1 MIPKSPR
8 FALRTSAALVLFA
21 LLAIA
26 PALQAQQRQ
35 LLNYEQIHKP
45 VVADGGGM
53 VVSQSDHASQVGAR
67 ILREGGNAVDAAVA
81 TAFAMAVT
89 LPRAGNIGG
98 DGYMLIHLA
107 AEDRTVAIDYRSM
120 APALATLDAY
130 VGESGKLQGQTSGIR
145 AAGVPGTVAGLA
157 LAHEKYGRLPWRQ
170 LLEPAIALAEEGI
183 VLTRDEAFALDWGKQ
198 RLARSDAGAKVFL
211 HADGSALRAGERLVQ
226 TDLGWALRQI
236 AEHGADAFYRGQ
248 IAERLDAGMRADG
261 GLLRKE
267 DLASYRAIER
277 EPLWSSYRG
286 NRLATMPP
294 SSGGGPGVVMTLN
307 ILEQFDLEKMG
318 SGSADALHV
327 MAEAMK
333 LSWRD
338 RQDHVSDPLQ
348 FPVPMQGFA
357 SKAYGAQRAGKISMH
372 KARPA
377 RMVASGDI
385 WSFEGRDTTHFS
397 VVDAEGN
404 AVSNTYTIGSDFG
417 SGVMIDGT
425 GFLLG
430 NLIGNFSL
438 ERQLAAERNGQE
450 IPPNAMLPGKRPVS
464 SMSPTIVFRNG
475 RPWLV
480 TGSPGGNTIPGTV
493 VQTIVDVVDFD
504 MNVAEAASTPRIHQQ
519 VDTRG
524 ILQVE
529 RGLSPDTLRILR
541 ERGHR
546 IVQDETIGSTQ
557 TILIDNGRLE
567 GAADPRRPG
576 ASAAV
581 Q

>member
-1 MIPKSPR
+1 MNRIFLR
-8 FALRTSAALVLFA
+8 RCILAFACVLP
-21 LLAIA
+21 LSA
-26 PALQAQQRQ
+26 PAVWAQQRQ

-130 VGESGKLQGQTSGIR
+130 VGEDGKLQGQTAGIR

-157 LAHEKYGRLPWRQ
+157 LAHEKYGRLPWPQ
-170 LLEPAIALAEEGI
+170 LLAPAIALAEEGI

-198 RLARSDAGAKVFL
+198 RLARSEAGARVFL
-211 HADGSALRAGERLVQ
+211 HPDGSALQAGERLVQ
-226 TDLGWALRQI
+226 ADLGWALRQI
-236 AEHGADAFYRGQ
+236 AEHGADAFYRGE
-248 IAERLDAGMRADG
+248 IAERLDAGMRANG

-267 DLASYRAIER
+267 DLAAYRAIER

-286 NRLATMPP
+286 NRFATMPP
-294 SSGGGPGVVMTLN
+294 SSGGGPGVAMTLN
-307 ILEQFDLEKMG
+307 ILEQFDLEQMG
-318 SGSADALHV
+318 AGSADALHV
-327 MAEAMK
+327 LAEAMK

-338 RQDHVSDPLQ
+338 RQDHVKDPLDS
-348 FPVPMQGFA
+348 PVPMQGFA
-357 SKAYGAQRAGKISMH
+357 SRAYGAQRAGEISMH
-372 KARPA
+372 QARPA
-377 RMVASGDI
+377 AEVRSGDI

-438 ERQLAAERNGQE
+438 ERQLAAARKGQE
-450 IPPNAMLPGKRPVS
+450 VPPNAMLPGRRPVS
-464 SMSPTIVFRNG
+464 SMSPTIVFRDG
-475 RPWLV
+475 KPWLV

-504 MNVAEAASTPRIHQQ
+504 MNVAEAASAPRIHQN
-519 VDTRG
+519 VDTEG
-524 ILQVE
+524 VLQVE
-529 RGLSPDTLRILR
+529 RGFSPDTLRILR

-557 TILIDNGRLE
+557 TILVGNGRIE

-581 Q
+581 P

>member
-1 MIPKSPR
+1 MSRIY
-8 FALRTSAALVLFA
+8 LRGCLLVLA
-21 LLAIA
+21 GVLSLAA
-26 PALQAQQRQ
+26 PGSWAQQRQ

-53 VVSQSDHASQVGAR
+53 VVSQSDHASQAGAR

-98 DGYMLIHLA
+98 DGYMLVHLA

-130 VGESGKLQGQTSGIR
+130 IGEDGQLRGQTAGIL

-183 VLTRDEAFALDWGKQ
+183 VLTRDEAFALDWGKK
-198 RLARSDAGAKVFL
+198 RLAQSEAGARVFL
-211 HADGSALRAGERLVQ
+211 RPDGSALRAGERLVQ
-226 TDLGWALRQI
+226 SELGWTLRQI
-236 AEHGADAFYRGQ
+236 AEHGADAFYLGE
-248 IAERLDAGMRADG
+248 IAERLEAGMRAHG

-267 DLASYRAIER
+267 DLAAYRAIER
-277 EPLWSSYRG
+277 APLWSSYRG

-294 SSGGGPGVVMTLN
+294 SSGGGPGVAMTLN
-307 ILEQFDLEKMG
+307 ILEQFDLGSMG
-318 SGSADALHV
+318 AGSADALHAL
-327 MAEAMK
+327 AEATK
-333 LSWRD
+333 LAWRD
-338 RQDHVSDPLQ
+338 RQDHVGDPLD
-348 FPVPMQGFA
+348 FAVPLRGYA
-357 SKAYGAQRAGKISMH
+357 SKAYGAQRAAEVSMDR
-372 KARPA
+372 AREA
-377 RMVASGDI
+377 VEVVSGDI

-417 SGVMIDGT
+417 SGVMIEGT

-438 ERQLAAERNGQE
+438 ARQLEAARQGQDT
-450 IPPNAMLPGKRPVS
+450 PPNAMLPGRRPVS
-464 SMSPTIVFRNG
+464 SMAPTMLFRDG
-475 RPWLV
+475 KPWLV

-493 VQTIVDVVDFD
+493 VQTIVDVVDFG
-504 MNVAEAASTPRIHQQ
+504 MNVAEAANAPRIHQR
-519 VDTRG
+519 VDAEG
-524 ILQVE
+524 VLQVE
-529 RGLSPDTLRILR
+529 RGFSPDTLRILR

-557 TILIDNGRLE
+557 TILVENGRPE

-576 ASAAV
+576 ASVAV
-581 Q
+581 P